1 MQYINSIGAI
11 YRPDRE
17 NAEILKISS
26 GNNKAAQKDN
36 ETLIKLELVA

>member
-1 MQYINSIGAI
+1 MI

-26 GNNKAAQKDN
+26 GNNKAAQKD
-36 ETLIKLELVA
+36 KRRLEGL